1 MTEDNEQL
9 QAFLAAMQ
17 TGSHDAELDEIDA
30 ALHYRRSVIARRK
43 ASSLKPGDKVRFT
56 NGRPKYLNGL
66 LATVKRADETHVW
79 VDIPNEPAYKR
90 FAGSTDVRSPIGIIE
105 PAEG

>member
-17 TGSHDAELDEIDA
+17 TGSHDDELDEIADA
-30 ALHYRRSVIARRK
+30 LNYRRGVIARRK
-43 ASSLKPGDKVRFT
+43 ANALKPGDTVRFT

-66 LATVKRADETHVW
+66 TATVSKADDKYVW
-79 VDIPNEPAYKR
+79 VNCPNEPAYKR
-90 FAGSTDVRSPIGIIE
+90 FAGSTDVRSPISIIE
-105 PAEG
+105 PVKG